1 MQHFIFYGQTKHHSV
16 GQIKITFERK
26 KITLKTSTL
35 CALLWRTDGQSLNN
49 ENCRGPLTPKKRAIN
64 YIICQGMLKIN
75 ILQDHS
81 YISSFMYNC
90 WEYAKIFRIL
100 LAHC

>member
-16 GQIKITFERK
+16 GQIKTTFERK

-49 ENCRGPLTPKKRAIN
+49 ENCRGPFTPKKKSNKLYNLSRN
-64 YIICQGMLKIN
+64 VKN
-75 ILQDHS
+75 KHS
-81 YISSFMYNC
+81 TGSFLY
-90 WEYAKIFRIL
+90 
-100 LAHC
+100 